1 MPTIPIII
9 SGKIATAQG
18 APSIVCDNSDYTL
31 QFTFDSEWDEYTAK
45 TARFNF
51 VRNGVRQYYD
61 VLFEGSS
68 CTVPVLNDVYE
79 VEIGV
84 YAGDIH
90 TSTPARVP
98 CVRSATFGSAQH
110 PDPPA
115 DVYDQLLEYLAGLQ
129 GGGAGVVTGAAAF
142 DIAATGTVQTATE
155 TPPTVHITCDA
166 GYYFDSPV
174 TCTLGGNQRQKSNS
188 VPAIGVIAHFFGYCD
203 PIFISPLSDGVLCTV
218 GNDSVPA
225 NRTLMYG
232 GIAWYW
238 STVNNG
244 VGGSYDDSEGHM
256 LTYPGSINS
265 DGYSAEGGISPTYI
279 RQILE
284 YVHASAWEEF

>member
-1 MPTIPIII
+1 MPNIQITVAD
-9 SGKIATAQG
+9 KIATAEEG
-18 APSIVCDNSDYTL
+18 AKIICGNSDYTVT
-31 QFTFDSEWDEYTAK
+31 FAFDSEWTRYTTK

-51 VRNGVRQYYD
+51 VRNGVRLYYD
-61 VLFEGSS
+61 VLFDGS
-68 CTVPVLNDVYE
+68 TVKMPPVDDVYE

-84 YAGDIH
+84 YAGDIR
-90 TSTPARVP
+90 TSTGARVP
-98 CVRSATFGSAQH
+98 CERSDTDGAAQH
-110 PDPPA
+110 ADPPA

-129 GGGAGVVTGAAAF
+129 SGDPVHTADAAF
-142 DIAATGTVQTATE
+142 DLAAAGTVQTATE
-155 TPPTVHITCDA
+155 TPPTVHIECDT

-225 NRTLMYG
+225 NRTLTYG
-232 GIAWYW
+232 GIRWYW

-244 VGGSYDDSEGHM
+244 VGGSYDDSSGNM
-256 LTYPGSINS
+256 LTYPGSI
-265 DGYSAEGGISPTYI
+265 DADDYSASGGISPTYI
-279 RQILE
+279 RQILD
-284 YVHASAWEEF
+284 YVHAQAWEEF

>member
-1 MPTIPIII
+1 MPNIQITVAE
-9 SGKIATAQG
+9 KIAQAQG
-18 APSIVCDNSDYTL
+18 SPVIVCGNSDYTVT
-31 QFTFDSEWDEYTAK
+31 FDFDSEWAPYTAK
-45 TARFNF
+45 TARFRF
-51 VRNGVRQYYD
+51 VRDDVQQYYD
-61 VLFEGSS
+61 VLFEGD
-68 CTVPVLNDVYE
+68 TVAMPALSGVYE

-90 TSTPARVP
+90 TTTPAQIP
-98 CVRSATFGSAQH
+98 CAQCITDGAPQH
-110 PDPPA
+110 ADPPA

-129 GGGAGVVTGAAAF
+129 RGEPVHTAAGVADLAAA
-142 DIAATGTVQTATE
+142 GMVQTATE

-174 TCTLGGNQRQKSNS
+174 TCTLNGNQRQKSNS

-218 GNDSVPA
+218 GNDTVPA
-225 NRTLMYG
+225 NRTLIYG

-244 VGGSYDDSEGHM
+244 VGGSYDDSEGNM
-256 LTYPGSINS
+256 LTYPGSISS
-265 DGYSAEGGISPTYI
+265 DDYSASGGISPNYI

>member
-1 MPTIPIII
+1 MPDIQITVTD
-9 SGKIATAQG
+9 KIAQAAG
-18 APSIVCDNSDYTL
+18 SPVIVCGNSDYTV
-31 QFTFDSEWDEYTAK
+31 TFAFDREWTRYTAK

-61 VLFEGSS
+61 VLFEGST
-68 CTVPVLNDVYE
+68 CEIPVLNDVYE

-90 TSTPARVP
+90 TSTGARIP
-98 CVRSATFGSAQH
+98 CERSDTAGAAQH
-110 PDPPA
+110 ADPPA

-129 GGGAGVVTGAAAF
+129 RGDPVHTAAAVF
-142 DIAATGTVQTATE
+142 TLAATGTVQTATE
-155 TPPTVHITCDA
+155 TPPTVHITCDT

-218 GNDSVPA
+218 GNDTVPA
-225 NRTLMYG
+225 NRTVIYS

-244 VGGSYDDSEGHM
+244 VGGAYDDSEGNM
-256 LTYPGSINS
+256 LTYPGSIGS
-265 DGYSAEGGISPTYI
+265 DDYYASGGISPTYI
-279 RQILE
+279 KQILE